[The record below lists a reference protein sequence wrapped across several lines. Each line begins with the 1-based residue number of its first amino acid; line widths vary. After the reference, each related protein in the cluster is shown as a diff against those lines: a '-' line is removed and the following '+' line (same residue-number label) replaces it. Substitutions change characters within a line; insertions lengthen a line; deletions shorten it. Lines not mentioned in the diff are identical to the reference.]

1 MQHIVSFSGGRTSAY
16 LVYLMEEKRKS
27 GDIEDVD
34 YIFMDTGAEHPKTY
48 EFIKKCVKHF
58 GIDLTCLRT
67 KVNPERGKG
76 TTYNVV
82 SIGDCKCDLKPWR
95 DYASK
100 YGVPQVPFADC
111 TKELKIT
118 PYEKYVKERYGKGE
132 YTTWL
137 GIRADEPKRL
147 TPKEGIKYLAD
158 ISYFDKRDI
167 FDWWQKQPFDLEIES
182 EWLGNCV
189 FCLKKGI
196 SRIALAARDEPELA
210 KEWSAM
216 IADPSLPMKP
226 SKTLPNTHMYR
237 GGTSMDDIIA
247 TFSDYERK
255 DILRTLKGGLGA
267 CEASCEVFNCQND
280 LFSEEQE
287 ND

>member
-1 MQHIVSFSGGRTSAY
+1 MHNVVSFSGGRTSAY
-16 LVYLMEEKRKS
+16 LVYKIEEMRKS
-27 GDIEDVD
+27 GEIENVD

-48 EFIKKCVKHF
+48 EFIKKCVDHF

-67 KVNPERGKG
+67 KVDPERGVG
-76 TTYNVV
+76 TSYTVV
-82 SIGDCKCDLKPWR
+82 SIDECKCDLKPWR
-95 DYASK
+95 AYAEK

-118 PYEKYVKERYGKGE
+118 PYEKYVKEKYGKDG
-132 YTTWL
+132 YITWL

-147 TPKEGIKYLAD
+147 TPKDNIRYLAE
-158 ISYFDKRDI
+158 ISDFEKIDI
-167 FDWWQKQPFDLEIES
+167 FNWWKRQPFDLEIES

-196 SRIALAARDEPELA
+196 SRVALAVRDEPELA
-210 KEWSAM
+210 KEWSEL
-216 IADPSLPMKP
+216 ISDPSLPMKP

-247 TFSDYERK
+247 TFSDYSRD
-255 DILRTLKGGLGA
+255 DIIRTLKGGLGA
-267 CEASCEVFNCQND
+267 CEASCEVFNCQID
-280 LFSEEQE
+280 MFKE
-287 ND
+287 

>member
-16 LVYLMEEKRKS
+16 LVYLMEKKRKS
-27 GDIEDVD
+27 GEVDAVD

-48 EFIKKCVKHF
+48 EFVKNCVEHF
-58 GIDLTCLRT
+58 EIDLTCLRT
-67 KVNPERGKG
+67 KVNPERGVG

-82 SIGDCKCDLKPWR
+82 SIDDCRCDLKPWR

-118 PYEKYVKERYGKGE
+118 PYEKYVKDHYEKGE

-158 ISYFDKRDI
+158 ISHFDKQDI
-167 FDWWQKQPFDLEIES
+167 FNWWQRQPFDLEIES

-210 KEWSAM
+210 KAWSEM
-216 IADPSLPMKP
+216 ISDPALPMKP

-247 TFSDYERK
+247 TFSDYERP
-255 DILRTLKGGLGA
+255 DIIRTLKGGLGA
-267 CEASCEVFNCQND
+267 CEASCEVFGCQTD
-280 LFSEEQE
+280 LFG
-287 ND
+287 DDG